1 MNKSKIKDLLGD
13 MPLTAELYWLL
24 RQGGKPPVGGYSADK
39 LKAAL
44 PRWVEQARTA
54 QRQKTGKRVLIFTML
69 RYWVEHSAM
78 TALALATLGHDVTL
92 AYLPHAHW
100 KKVDN
105 RFDLRR
111 QDLYLKDALKPLNGM
126 VRTVSLL
133 NAPQAD
139 SLPDK
144 LSSQLD
150 AAAYRDT
157 QYSLLHEEIDVDSA
171 LYARRYAR
179 DLRHALV
186 MLAFLRREHFSPP
199 RGEMSEG
206 QRGAFD
212 AIALPNGSILEFG
225 MTYKVAKYL
234 NIPVTTYEFGEQ
246 SERIWMAQNADVM
259 RQDTS
264 DLWNTKKDTPLTEK
278 EWDRVKD
285 FFSARQGGGL
295 WENFARTWQNIESQG
310 TDKVRQELGLDN
322 RPLVLLPANVLGD
335 SLTLGRHTFS
345 KSMTEWMTRT
355 IEFFAKRDDVQF
367 VLRVHPGEGI
377 GWGLSVYDILKEK
390 FPKLPENIHIL
401 PAGAK
406 INTYDLVNTADV
418 GLVFTTTV
426 GMEMAM
432 IGLPVIVTGQTHYRG
447 KGFTI
452 EPNSWDEYFD
462 LLSKVIADPKKYAP
476 SREDVESAWTYAY
489 RFFFEYP
496 QPYPWHVQHFW
507 EDEEKWSMEKVM
519 SEEGLAKFEKTFG
532 YLAGE
537 EIDWK

>member
-1 MNKSKIKDLLGD
+1 MNKSKIKDILGD
-13 MPLTAELYWLL
+13 MPLSAEFYWFL

-39 LKAAL
+39 LKEAL
-44 PRWVEQARTA
+44 PRWVEQARAA
-54 QRQKTGKRVLIFTML
+54 QRPKTGKRVLIFTML

-78 TALALATLGHDVTL
+78 TALALAALGHDVTL

-100 KKVDN
+100 KKNVS

-111 QDLYLKDALKPLNGM
+111 QDLYLKDALKPLNGI

-133 NAPQAD
+133 DAPQAD
-139 SLPDK
+139 SLPEE

-150 AAAYRDT
+150 ASAYRDT
-157 QYSLLHEEIDVDSA
+157 QYSLLHEEIDVDSN
-171 LYARRYAR
+171 LYAMRRTR
-179 DLRHALV
+179 DLRHGLV
-186 MLAFLRREHFSPP
+186 ILAFL
-199 RGEMSEG
+199 
-206 QRGAFD
+206 QKNNFD
-212 AIALPNGSILEFG
+212 AITLPNGSILEFG
-225 MTYKVAKYL
+225 MTYKVAQYL

-246 SERIWMAQNADVM
+246 SDRIWMAQNADVM

-264 DLWNTKKDTPLTEK
+264 DLWNARKDTPLSEK
-278 EWDRVKD
+278 EWDRVKE

-295 WENFARTWQNIESQG
+295 WENFARNWQNIESQG
-310 TDKVRQELGLDN
+310 ADKVRQELDLDD

-345 KSMTEWMTRT
+345 KSMTEWMSRT

-377 GWGLSVYDILKEK
+377 GWGLSVYDILTEK
-390 FPKLPENIHIL
+390 YPDLPENIHIL
-401 PAGAK
+401 RADAK
-406 INTYDLVNTADV
+406 VNTYDLVNTADV

-447 KGFTI
+447 KGFTL
-452 EPNSWDEYFD
+452 EPNSWDEYFE
-462 LLSKVIADPKKYAP
+462 LLEKVIADPKSHAP
-476 SREDVESAWTYAY
+476 SREDVEMAWTYAY

-507 EDEEKWSMEKVM
+507 EDEEKWSLGRAL
-519 SEEGLAKFEKTFG
+519 SEEGLAKFEKTFS

-537 EIDWK
+537 KMDWK

>member
-1 MNKSKIKDLLGD
+1 MNKSKLKTLLGD
-13 MPLTAELYWLL
+13 LPYTAEIYSLL
-24 RQGGKPPVGGYSADK
+24 QQTSKPPVGGYSAVK
-39 LKAAL
+39 LKEAL
-44 PRWVEQARTA
+44 PRWVEQANSARRA
-54 QRQKTGKRVLIFTML
+54 PTGKRILIFSML
-69 RYWVEHSAM
+69 RYWVEQTAM
-78 TALALATLGHDVTL
+78 TSLALTALGHDVTL

-100 KKVDN
+100 KKPVS

-111 QDLYLKDALKPLNGM
+111 QDIYLKDALKPLNGM

-133 NAPQAD
+133 DAPQAD
-139 SLPDK
+139 SLPEEI
-144 LSSQLD
+144 SSRLD

-157 QYSLLHEEIDVDSA
+157 QYSLLHEEIDVDSD
-171 LYARRYAR
+171 LYTMRRER

-186 MLAFLRREHFSPP
+186 ILVFL
-199 RGEMSEG
+199 
-206 QRGAFD
+206 QKNNFD

-225 MTYKVAKYL
+225 MTYKVARYL

-264 DLWNTKKDTPLTEK
+264 EMWNARKDIPLNDE
-278 EWDRVKD
+278 EWTRVKD
-285 FFSARQGGGL
+285 FFATRQGGGL
-295 WENFARTWQNIESQG
+295 WENFSRRWQNIESQG
-310 TDKVRQELGLDN
+310 GEKVRADLGLDD
-322 RPLVLLPANVLGD
+322 RPMVLLPANVLGD

-345 KSMTEWMTRT
+345 DSMTDWQART
-355 IEFFAKRDDVQF
+355 IEFFAKRPDVQF
-367 VLRVHPGEGI
+367 VIRVHPGEGI

-390 FPKLPENIHIL
+390 FPELPENIRLL
-401 PAGAK
+401 PADAK
-406 INTYDLVNTADV
+406 VNTYDLVNAADV

-452 EPNSWDEYFD
+452 EPASWDEYFET
-462 LLSKVIADPKKYAP
+462 LEKVISSPKAYAP
-476 SREDVESAWTYAY
+476 SRADVESAWTYAY

-507 EDEEKWSMEKVM
+507 EDEEIWSMEKVM

-537 EIDWK
+537 KMEWL

>member
-1 MNKSKIKDLLGD
+1 MNKTKLKDLLGD
-13 MPLTAELYWLL
+13 LPYTAELYWLI
-24 RQGGKPPVGGYSADK
+24 QQSDKPPMGGYSADK
-39 LKAAL
+39 LKEAL
-44 PRWVEQARTA
+44 PRWVEQAKAA
-54 QRQKTGKRVLIFTML
+54 QRPKTGKRVLIFTML

-78 TALALATLGHDVTL
+78 TALALAALGHEVTL

-100 KKVDN
+100 KKPVSK
-105 RFDLRR
+105 FDLRR

-126 VRTVSLL
+126 VQTISLL
-133 NAPQAD
+133 DAPQAD
-139 SLPDK
+139 SLPEEISK
-144 LSSQLD
+144 QLD

-157 QYSLLHEEIDVDSA
+157 QYSLLHEEIDVESN
-171 LYARRYAR
+171 LYAMRHTR
-179 DLRHALV
+179 DLRHASV
-186 MLAFLRREHFSPP
+186 ILAFLQKNS
-199 RGEMSEG
+199 
-206 QRGAFD
+206 FD
-212 AIALPNGSILEFG
+212 AITLPNGSILEFG
-225 MTYKVAKYL
+225 MTFKVAQYL
-234 NIPVTTYEFGEQ
+234 NIPVTTYEYGEQ

-264 DLWNTKKDTPLTEK
+264 NLWNAKKDTHLSEA

-295 WENFARTWQNIESQG
+295 WENFSRTWQNIESQG
-310 TDKVRQELGLDN
+310 ASKVREELGLDE
-322 RPLVLLPANVLGD
+322 RPLILLPANVLGD

-377 GWGLSVYDILKEK
+377 GWGLSVYDILTEK
-390 FPKLPENIHIL
+390 YPELPENIHIL
-401 PAGAK
+401 RADAK
-406 INTYDLVNTADV
+406 INTYDLVNTADI

-447 KGFTI
+447 KGFTL
-452 EPNSWDEYFD
+452 EPNSWEEYFEI
-462 LLSKVIADPKKYAP
+462 LEKVIADPKAHAP

-507 EDEEKWSMEKVM
+507 EDEEKWPLEKVM
-519 SEEGLAKFEKTFG
+519 TEEGLSKFEKTFS

-537 EIDWK
+537 KIDWQ

>member
-1 MNKSKIKDLLGD
+1 MNKTKLKELIGDL
-13 MPLTAELYWLL
+13 PLTAELYWLL
-24 RQGGKPPVGGYSADK
+24 QQSGKPPVGGYAADK

-44 PRWVEQARTA
+44 PRWVAQAKAA
-54 QRQKTGKRVLIFTML
+54 QRPATGKRVLIFSML
-69 RYWVEHSAM
+69 RYWVEQTAM
-78 TALALATLGHDVTL
+78 TALALSALGHEVTL

-100 KKVDN
+100 KKPIS

-111 QDLYLKDALKPLNGM
+111 QDLYLKDVLKPLNEI

-133 NAPQAD
+133 DAPAAD
-139 SLPDK
+139 SLPEEI
-144 LSSQLD
+144 SSQLD
-150 AAAYRDT
+150 ASAYRDT
-157 QYSLLHEEIDVDSA
+157 QYSLLHEEIDVDSD
-171 LYARRYAR
+171 LYAMRHER

-186 MLAFLRREHFSPP
+186 ILAFLQQEK
-199 RGEMSEG
+199 
-206 QRGAFD
+206 FD

-225 MTYKVAKYL
+225 MTFKVARYL

-264 DLWNTKKDTPLTEK
+264 GMWNVRKDTSLSETEW
-278 EWDRVKD
+278 ERVKE
-285 FFSARQGGGL
+285 FFSARQGGSL
-295 WENFARTWQNIESQG
+295 WENFARNWQNIEAQG
-310 TDKVRQELGLDN
+310 SAQVREELGLDQ

-345 KSMTEWMTRT
+345 ESMTDWQART
-355 IEFFAKRDDVQF
+355 IEFFAKRTDVQF
-367 VLRVHPGEGI
+367 VIRVHPGEGI

-390 FPKLPENIHIL
+390 FPELPENIHLI
-401 PAGAK
+401 PADAK
-406 INTYDLVNTADV
+406 VNTYDLVNAADI

-452 EPNSWDEYFD
+452 EPSSWDEYFET
-462 LLSKVIADPKKYAP
+462 LEKVIADPKAYAP
-476 SREDVESAWTYAY
+476 SRADVESAWTYAY

-507 EDEEKWSMEKVM
+507 DDEELWSIEKVM
-519 SEEGLAKFEKTFG
+519 SAEGLKKFEKTLG

-537 EIDWK
+537 EMDWK